1 MAPCYDGAMTRPRDD
16 LGEALRQHLRCPQ
29 CSANPFAGHPFAGAT
44 KPLRVVAYR
53 KSSARL
59 ACRECGL
66 RFSIDVENFAST
78 IAEQQRP
85 SDAVLE
91 AQARERAAGD
101 PRQYLPALARGRVL
115 ADRFVEEQRQAILAP
130 HRRGIT
136 VDKPRRGAIRF
147 PKRPES
153 GRKD

>member
-1 MAPCYDGAMTRPRDD
+1 MTRPRDD